1 MNEVFFDGI
10 ASFRDW
16 GIYLSS
22 IVIDDPKPKEIYV
35 DIPNGDGAL
44 DLTEALTGEV
54 HYESRP
60 FEAVFTIKPETY
72 SVELV
77 RYLHSYLNGKQRTIR
92 TKEEPGYYLIGRC
105 ATSIKKDGVLAVLT
119 VKATCQP
126 WKYKNDVTAIN
137 TTIGASGT
145 TTLNLTNE
153 RKRVIPTITASAA
166 VTIGFNG
173 QTISVNAGTQRL
185 TNIALQYGNNVLII
199 TGAEGTTVLFEY
211 QEGAL

>member
-77 RYLHSYLNGKQRTIR
+77 RYLRSYLNGKQRTIR

-166 VTIGFNG
+166 VTIAFNG

-185 TNIALQYGNNVLII
+185 TNIALQYGNNVLTI
-199 TGAEGTTVLFEY
+199 TGAEGTTVSFEY

>member
-10 ASFRDW
+10 ASFSDW
-16 GIYLSS
+16 GLYLTALS
-22 IVIDDPKPKEIYV
+22 IDAPKPKEIYV
-35 DIPNGDGAL
+35 EIPNGDGAL

-60 FEAVFTIKPETY
+60 FEAIFTITPGIY
-72 SVELV
+72 SVELMRWMV
-77 RYLHSYLNGKQRTIR
+77 GYLNGKQRTIR

-105 ATSIKKDGVLAVLT
+105 ATSLKNDGVLAILT

-126 WKYKNDVTAIN
+126 WKFKNDVTAIN
-137 TTIGASGT
+137 ATIGASGT
-145 TTLNLTNE
+145 LTINLTNE
-153 RKRVIPTITASAA
+153 RKRVIPTITVSAA
-166 VTIGFNG
+166 VTIVFNS
-173 QTISVNAGTQRL
+173 QSNSLNAGTQRL
-185 TNIALQYGNNVLII
+185 TNIALSYGDNMLII

>member
-77 RYLHSYLNGKQRTIR
+77 RYLRSYLNGKQRTIR

-105 ATSIKKDGVLAVLT
+105 ATSIKKDGVLTLLT
-119 VKATCQP
+119 VKANCQP

-137 TTIGASGT
+137 TTIGAGGT

-166 VTIGFNG
+166 VTIAFNG

-185 TNIALQYGNNVLII
+185 TNIALSYGDNLLTI

>member
-22 IVIDDPKPKEIYV
+22 IVIDDPQPKEIYV

-77 RYLHSYLNGKQRTIR
+77 RYLRSYLNGKQRTIR

-105 ATSIKKDGVLAVLT
+105 ATSSKKDGVLAVLT

-126 WKYKNDVTAIN
+126 WKFKNDVTAIN

-166 VTIGFNG
+166 VTIAFNG

-185 TNIALQYGNNVLII
+185 TNIALQYGNNVLTI
-199 TGAEGTTVLFEY
+199 TGAEGTTVSFEY

>member
-77 RYLHSYLNGKQRTIR
+77 RYLRSYLNGKQRTIR

-105 ATSIKKDGVLAVLT
+105 ATSVKKDGVLAVLT

-145 TTLNLTNE
+145 TSITLTNE

-166 VTIGFNG
+166 VTIAFNG

-185 TNIALQYGNNVLII
+185 TNIALQYGDNALTI

>member
-1 MNEVFFDGI
+1 MNEVFFDGV

-77 RYLHSYLNGKQRTIR
+77 RYLRSYLNGKQRTIR

-105 ATSIKKDGVLAVLT
+105 ATSVKKDGVLAVLT
-119 VKATCQP
+119 VKATCKP

-166 VTIGFNG
+166 VTIAFNG

-185 TNIALQYGNNVLII
+185 TNIALQYGNNVLTI
-199 TGAEGTTVLFEY
+199 TGAEGTTVSFEY

>member
-1 MNEVFFDGI
+1 MNEVFFDGM
-10 ASFRDW
+10 ASFSDW
-16 GIYLSS
+16 GLYLTSLT
-22 IVIDDPKPKEIYV
+22 IDAPKPKEIYV
-35 DIPNGDGAL
+35 EIPNGDGAL

-60 FEAVFTIKPETY
+60 FEAVFAIKPETY
-72 SVELV
+72 SADLV
-77 RYLHSYLNGKQRTIR
+77 RWLIGYLNGKQRTIR
-92 TKEEPGYYLIGRC
+92 TKAEPGYYLIGRC
-105 ATSIKKDGVLAVLT
+105 ATSFKNDGVLAILT

-126 WKYKNDVTAIN
+126 WKYKNAPTVVN
-137 TTIGASGT
+137 STIGASGT
-145 TTLNLTNE
+145 TSITLTNE
-153 RKRVIPTITASAA
+153 RKRVIPTITASTA
-166 VTIGFNG
+166 VTIAFNG

>member
-77 RYLHSYLNGKQRTIR
+77 RYLRSYLNGKQRTIR

-105 ATSIKKDGVLAVLT
+105 ATSIKKDGVLAILT

-126 WKYKNDVTAIN
+126 WNYKNDVTAIN
-137 TTIGASGT
+137 TTLGASGT
-145 TTLNLTNE
+145 NTLNLTNE

-166 VTIGFNG
+166 VTVVFDV

-185 TNIALQYGNNVLII
+185 TNIALSYGDNLLTI

>member
-77 RYLHSYLNGKQRTIR
+77 RYLRSYLNGKQRTIR

-105 ATSIKKDGVLAVLT
+105 ATSLKNDGVLAILT

-137 TTIGASGT
+137 TTLGGSGT
-145 TTLNLTNE
+145 NTLNLTNE

-166 VTIGFNG
+166 VTVVFNG
-173 QTISVNAGTQRL
+173 KTISVNAGTQRL
-185 TNIALQYGNNVLII
+185 TNIALSYGDNVLII
-199 TGAEGTTVLFEY
+199 TGAEGTTVSFEY

>member
-10 ASFRDW
+10 ESFRDW

-77 RYLHSYLNGKQRTIR
+77 RYLRSYLNGKQRTIR
-92 TKEEPGYYLIGRC
+92 TKEEPGYYVIGRC

-119 VKATCQP
+119 VKATCKP

-166 VTIGFNG
+166 VTIAFNG

>member
-10 ASFRDW
+10 ASFSDW
-16 GIYLSS
+16 GLYLTALS
-22 IVIDDPKPKEIYV
+22 IDAPKPKEIYV
-35 DIPNGDGAL
+35 EIPNGDGAL

-60 FEAVFTIKPETY
+60 FEAVFAIKPETY
-72 SVELV
+72 SVDLERWLIG
-77 RYLHSYLNGKQRTIR
+77 YLNGKQRTIR
-92 TKEEPGYYLIGRC
+92 TKEEPGYYVIGRC

-119 VKATCQP
+119 VKATCKP

-166 VTIGFNG
+166 VTIAFNG

-185 TNIALQYGNNVLII
+185 TNVALSYGDNLLTI

>member
-1 MNEVFFDGI
+1 MNEVFFDGV
-10 ASFRDW
+10 ASFSDW

-77 RYLHSYLNGKQRTIR
+77 RYLRGYLNGKQRTIR

-105 ATSIKKDGVLAVLT
+105 ATSLKNDGVLAILT

-137 TTIGASGT
+137 MTIGASGT

-166 VTIGFNG
+166 VTIAFNG
-173 QTISVNAGTQRL
+173 KTISVNAGTQRL
-185 TNIALQYGNNVLII
+185 TNIALSYGDNLLTI

>member
-22 IVIDDPKPKEIYV
+22 IVIDDPQPKEIYV

-77 RYLHSYLNGKQRTIR
+77 RYLRSYLNGKQRTIR

-126 WKYKNDVTAIN
+126 WK
-137 TTIGASGT
+137 
-145 TTLNLTNE
+145 
-153 RKRVIPTITASAA
+153 
-166 VTIGFNG
+166 
-173 QTISVNAGTQRL
+173 
-185 TNIALQYGNNVLII
+185 
-199 TGAEGTTVLFEY
+199 
-211 QEGAL
+211 

>member
-1 MNEVFFDGI
+1 VNEVFFDGM
-10 ASFRDW
+10 ASFSDW

-77 RYLHSYLNGKQRTIR
+77 RYLRGYLNGKQRTIR
-92 TKEEPGYYLIGRC
+92 TKDEPGYYVIGRC

-166 VTIGFNG
+166 VTVVFNG

-185 TNIALQYGNNVLII
+185 TNITLRYGDNLLTI

>member
-22 IVIDDPKPKEIYV
+22 IVIDDPQPKEIYV

-60 FEAVFTIKPETY
+60 MEAVFTIKPETY

-77 RYLHSYLNGKQRTIR
+77 RYLRSYLNGKQRTIR

-137 TTIGASGT
+137 TTLGGSGT
-145 TTLNLTNE
+145 NTLNLTNE

-166 VTIGFNG
+166 VTVVFNG

-185 TNIALQYGNNVLII
+185 TNIALQYGNNALTI
-199 TGAEGTTVLFEY
+199 TGAAGTTVLFEY

>member
-77 RYLHSYLNGKQRTIR
+77 RYLRSYLNGKQRTIR
-92 TKEEPGYYLIGRC
+92 TKEEPGYYVIGRC

-119 VKATCQP
+119 VKATCKP

-166 VTIGFNG
+166 VTIAFNG

>member
-77 RYLHSYLNGKQRTIR
+77 RYLRSYLNGKQRTIR

-105 ATSIKKDGVLAVLT
+105 ATSLKNDGVLAILT

-137 TTIGASGT
+137 MTIGASGT

-166 VTIGFNG
+166 VTIIFNG

-185 TNIALQYGNNVLII
+185 TNIALSYGDNLLTI

>member
-10 ASFRDW
+10 ASFSDW
-16 GIYLSS
+16 GLYLTALS
-22 IVIDDPKPKEIYV
+22 IDAPKPKEIYV
-35 DIPNGDGAL
+35 EIPNGDGAL

-60 FEAVFTIKPETY
+60 FEAVFAIKPETY
-72 SVELV
+72 SVDLERWLIG
-77 RYLHSYLNGKQRTIR
+77 YLNGKQRTIR
-92 TKEEPGYYLIGRC
+92 TKEEPGYYVIGRC

-119 VKATCQP
+119 VKATCKP

-166 VTIGFNG
+166 VTIAFNG

>member
-1 MNEVFFDGI
+1 MNEVFFDGM
-10 ASFRDW
+10 ASFSDW
-16 GIYLSS
+16 GLYLTALS
-22 IVIDDPKPKEIYV
+22 IDAPKPKEIYV
-35 DIPNGDGAL
+35 EIPNGDGAL

-60 FEAVFTIKPETY
+60 FEAVFAIKPETY
-72 SVELV
+72 SVDLERWLIG
-77 RYLHSYLNGKQRTIR
+77 YLNGKQRTIR
-92 TKEEPGYYLIGRC
+92 TKEEPGYYVIGRC

-119 VKATCQP
+119 VKATCKP

-166 VTIGFNG
+166 VTIAFNG

>member
-1 MNEVFFDGI
+1 MNEVFFDGM
-10 ASFRDW
+10 ASFSDW
-16 GIYLSS
+16 GFYLTSLT
-22 IVIDDPKPKEIYV
+22 IDAPKPKEIYV
-35 DIPNGDGAL
+35 EIPNGDGAL

-60 FEAVFTIKPETY
+60 FEAVFAIKPETY
-72 SVELV
+72 SAELE
-77 RYLHSYLNGKQRTIR
+77 RWLIGYLNGKQRNIR

-105 ATSIKKDGVLAVLT
+105 ATSLKNDGVLAVLT

-166 VTIGFNG
+166 VTIAFNG

-199 TGAEGTTVLFEY
+199 TGSEGTTVLFEY

>member
-10 ASFRDW
+10 ASFSDW
-16 GIYLSS
+16 GLYLTALS
-22 IVIDDPKPKEIYV
+22 IDAPKPKEIYV
-35 DIPNGDGAL
+35 EIPNGDGAL

-60 FEAVFTIKPETY
+60 FEAVFSIKPEAY
-72 SVELV
+72 SVELE
-77 RYLHSYLNGKQRTIR
+77 RWLIGYLNGKQRAIR
-92 TKEEPGYYLIGRC
+92 TKKEPGYYLIGRC
-105 ATSIKKDGVLAVLT
+105 ATSLKNDGVLAVLT

-126 WKYKNDVTAIN
+126 WKFKNDVTAIN
-137 TTIGASGT
+137 TTIGAGGT
-145 TTLNLTNE
+145 LTINLTNE

-166 VTIGFNG
+166 VTVVFNG

-185 TNIALQYGNNVLII
+185 TNIALSYGDNLLTI
-199 TGAEGTTVLFEY
+199 TGAEGTTVFFEY

>member
-16 GIYLSS
+16 GLYLTSLT
-22 IVIDDPKPKEIYV
+22 IDAPKPKEIYV
-35 DIPNGDGAL
+35 EIPNGDGAL

-60 FEAVFTIKPETY
+60 FEAVFAIKPEIY

-77 RYLHSYLNGKQRTIR
+77 RWMIGYLNGKQRTIR
-92 TKEEPGYYLIGRC
+92 TKEEPDYYLIGRC
-105 ATSIKKDGVLAVLT
+105 ATSFKNDGVLAVLT

-126 WKYKNDVTAIN
+126 WKYKNEVTAIN
-137 TTIGASGT
+137 TTIGTSGALT
-145 TTLNLTNE
+145 INLTNE
-153 RKRVIPTITASAA
+153 RKRVIPTITTSAA
-166 VTIGFNG
+166 VTIAFDG

-185 TNIALQYGNNVLII
+185 TNIALSYGDNMLTV
-199 TGAEGTTVLFEY
+199 TGAEGTVVLFEY

>member
-77 RYLHSYLNGKQRTIR
+77 RYLRSYLNGKQRTIR

-105 ATSIKKDGVLAVLT
+105 ATSIKKDGVLTVLT

-166 VTIGFNG
+166 VTIAFNG

-185 TNIALQYGNNVLII
+185 TNIALSYGDNLLTI

>member
-77 RYLHSYLNGKQRTIR
+77 RYLRSYLNGKQRTIR

-105 ATSIKKDGVLAVLT
+105 ATSVKKDGVLAVLT

-145 TTLNLTNE
+145 NTLNLTNE
-153 RKRVIPTITASAA
+153 RRRVIPTITASAA
-166 VTIGFNG
+166 VTIVFNG
-173 QTISVNAGTQRL
+173 QTISVNDGTQRL
-185 TNIALQYGNNVLII
+185 TNIALSYGNNALTI
-199 TGAEGTTVLFEY
+199 TGAAGTTVLFEY

>member
-22 IVIDDPKPKEIYV
+22 IVIDDPQPKEIYV

-77 RYLHSYLNGKQRTIR
+77 RYLRSYLNGKQRTIR

-119 VKATCQP
+119 AKATCQP
-126 WKYKNDVTAIN
+126 WKYKNDVTAKN

-166 VTIGFNG
+166 VTIAFNG
-173 QTISVNAGTQRL
+173 KTISVNAGTQRL
-185 TNIALQYGNNVLII
+185 TNIALIYGNNALTI
-199 TGAEGTTVLFEY
+199 TGAAGTTVLFEY

>member
-22 IVIDDPKPKEIYV
+22 IVIDDPQPKEIYV

-77 RYLHSYLNGKQRTIR
+77 RYLRSYLNGKQRTIR

-126 WKYKNDVTAIN
+126 WKYKNDVTAEN

-145 TTLNLTNE
+145 NTLNLTNE

-166 VTIGFNG
+166 VTIAFNG
-173 QTISVNAGTQRL
+173 KTISVNAGTQRL
-185 TNIALQYGNNVLII
+185 TNIALIYGNNALTI
-199 TGAEGTTVLFEY
+199 TGAAGTTVLFEY

>member
-22 IVIDDPKPKEIYV
+22 IVIDDPQPKEIYV

-77 RYLHSYLNGKQRTIR
+77 RYLRSYLNGKQRTIR

-126 WKYKNDVTAIN
+126 WMYKNDVTAKN

-166 VTIGFNG
+166 VTIAFNG
-173 QTISVNAGTQRL
+173 KTISVNAGTQRL
-185 TNIALQYGNNVLII
+185 TNIALIYGNNALTI
-199 TGAEGTTVLFEY
+199 TGAAGTTVLFEY

>member
-77 RYLHSYLNGKQRTIR
+77 RYLRSYLNGKQRTIR

-105 ATSIKKDGVLAVLT
+105 ATSVKKDGVLAVLT

-145 TTLNLTNE
+145 TSITLPNE

-166 VTIGFNG
+166 VTVVFNS

-185 TNIALQYGNNVLII
+185 TNIALSYGDNVLTIAG
-199 TGAEGTTVLFEY
+199 TEGTTVSFEY

>member
-22 IVIDDPKPKEIYV
+22 IVIDDPQPKEIYV

-60 FEAVFTIKPETY
+60 MEAVFTIKPETY

-77 RYLHSYLNGKQRTIR
+77 RYLRSYLNGKQRTIR

-126 WKYKNDVTAIN
+126 WKYKNDVTAKN

-166 VTIGFNG
+166 VTIAFNG

-185 TNIALQYGNNVLII
+185 TNIALSYGDNLLTI
-199 TGAEGTTVLFEY
+199 TGSEGTTVLFEY

>member
-77 RYLHSYLNGKQRTIR
+77 RYLRSYLNGKQRTIR

-166 VTIGFNG
+166 VTIAFNG

-185 TNIALQYGNNVLII
+185 TNIALSYGDNLLTI

>member
-22 IVIDDPKPKEIYV
+22 IVIDDPQPKEIYV

-77 RYLHSYLNGKQRTIR
+77 RYLRGYLNGKQRTIR
-92 TKEEPGYYLIGRC
+92 TKEEPGYYVIGRC
-105 ATSIKKDGVLAVLT
+105 ATSIKKDGVLTVLT

-126 WKYKNDVTAIN
+126 WKFKNDVTAIN

-166 VTIGFNG
+166 VTIAFNG

-185 TNIALQYGNNVLII
+185 TNIALSYGDNLLTI

>member
-22 IVIDDPKPKEIYV
+22 IVIDDPQPKEIYV

-77 RYLHSYLNGKQRTIR
+77 RYLRSYLNGKQRTIR

-119 VKATCQP
+119 VKATCKP

-166 VTIGFNG
+166 VTIIFNG

-185 TNIALQYGNNVLII
+185 TNIALSYGDNLLTI

>member
-22 IVIDDPKPKEIYV
+22 IVIDDPQPKEIYV

-77 RYLHSYLNGKQRTIR
+77 RYLRSYLNGKQRTIR
-92 TKEEPGYYLIGRC
+92 TKEEPGYYVIGRC

-166 VTIGFNG
+166 VTIVFNG
-173 QTISVNAGTQRL
+173 QTISVNDGTQRL
-185 TNIALQYGNNVLII
+185 TNIALSYGNNALTI
-199 TGAEGTTVLFEY
+199 TGAAGTTVLFEY

>member
-77 RYLHSYLNGKQRTIR
+77 RYLRSYLNGKQRTIR

-105 ATSIKKDGVLAVLT
+105 ATSIKKDGVLTLLT
-119 VKATCQP
+119 VKANCKP

-137 TTIGASGT
+137 STIGASGT
-145 TTLNLTNE
+145 TSITLTNE

-166 VTIGFNG
+166 VTIAFNG
-173 QTISVNAGTQRL
+173 QTISVNGGTQRL
-185 TNIALQYGNNVLII
+185 TNIALSYGNNALTI
-199 TGAEGTTVLFEY
+199 TGVAGTTVLFEY

>member
-1 MNEVFFDGI
+1 MNEVFFDGL
-10 ASFRDW
+10 ASFSDW
-16 GIYLSS
+16 GLYLTALS
-22 IVIDDPKPKEIYV
+22 IDAPKPKEIYV
-35 DIPNGDGAL
+35 EIPNGDGAL

-60 FEAVFTIKPETY
+60 FEAVFAIKPETY
-72 SVELV
+72 SVDLERWLIG
-77 RYLHSYLNGKQRTIR
+77 YLNGKQRTIR
-92 TKEEPGYYLIGRC
+92 TKEEPGYYVIGRC

-119 VKATCQP
+119 VKATCKP

-166 VTIGFNG
+166 VTIAFNG